1 MFEGRRYAAKADKD
15 GGGKDEKYEINSM
28 GKPSGTGRKKMP
40 CGKAQGAVADMTI
53 SGDKEDA
60 P

>member
-1 MFEGRRYAAKADKD
+1 
-15 GGGKDEKYEINSM
+15 M
-28 GKPSGTGRKKMP
+28 GKPSGTGRKEMP